1 MVGAKK
7 QAKRMR
13 GGGATAPKKMM
24 GGGAA
29 KKARKMRGGGKVA
42 PKKMMGGGAA
52 KQISPRKA
60 MAMGMMRGG
69 KVKKMMRG
77 GKVKK

>member
-1 MVGAKK
+1 MKMVGAKK

-13 GGGATAPKKMM
+13 GGESTI
-24 GGGAA
+24 
-29 KKARKMRGGGKVA
+29 

-52 KQISPRKA
+52 KQASKKMGVSPRK
-60 MAMGMMRGG
+60 AMGMMRGG

-77 GKVKK
+77 GKAKK

>member
-1 MVGAKK
+1 
-7 QAKRMR
+7 
-13 GGGATAPKKMM
+13 
-24 GGGAA
+24 
-29 KKARKMRGGGKVA
+29 MRGGGKVA

-69 KVKKMMRG
+69 KVKK
-77 GKVKK
+77 